1 MVHQHL
7 GPDWEKLFLPHDAGL
22 TTRIAGRL
30 KTLAVPR
37 RRKVENMW
45 HDVFAAWKPGCRA
58 MKPFRGMRVRC
69 RYTNHTQI
77 HSAHKNKWYTGRI
90 IGTGNTLGTF
100 EVLFDTGQGE
110 DDEQDDRHLRTPL
123 YLGRRDDDGVGAGAA
138 AIRLP
143 TVEFVWN
150 SPIVD

>member
-1 MVHQHL
+1 
-7 GPDWEKLFLPHDAGL
+7 
-22 TTRIAGRL
+22 
-30 KTLAVPR
+30 
-37 RRKVENMW
+37 
-45 HDVFAAWKPGCRA
+45 

-123 YLGRRDDDGVGAGAA
+123 YLGRRDDDGVGAGSGATTAA
-138 AIRLP
+138 CADAD
-143 TVEFVWN
+143 N
-150 SPIVD
+150 